1 MTSTE
6 WIAYIGAAAWI
17 PPIVFILYKLLA
29 RPKITFYPD
38 RQVQIGYTTI
48 GPIFNLT
55 LALTAQRKDIIIKK
69 IGVKL
74 THQDGSKHNF
84 VWARISETLSEIR
97 NPLGT
102 TPIMSVEK
110 SLPPLVVKLST
121 GNIVQAFIQFQD
133 PHFRS
138 ALEKASSGFQK
149 HFHFIR
155 EKKAKLTKEDIDAS
169 IDCKEFEELMDFH
182 KSSFRWKEGSYELM
196 FNIESPSRYT
206 MTKTKF
212 VFKLTQNDADALRTN
227 LDNIRTDYRQTL
239 LTNVEGYEYETI
251 PWVWRNPACSEATKK
266 TYSLLIEET

>member
-1 MTSTE
+1 MTSTD
-6 WIAYIGAAAWI
+6 WIAYIGAAAWT

-38 RQVQIGYTTI
+38 RQVQIGYTSL

-55 LALTAQRKDIIIKK
+55 LSLTTQRKDIMINK

-84 VWARISETLSEIR
+84 VWTRISETLSEIR
-97 NPLGT
+97 NPLGP

-110 SLPPLVVKLST
+110 SLPPIVVKLST

-133 PHFRS
+133 LHFGS
-138 ALEKASSGFQK
+138 ALAKASSGFQK

-155 EKKAKLTKEDIDAS
+155 EKKTKLTKEDIDAA

-182 KSSFRWKEGSYELM
+182 KSSFCWKEGRYEVM
-196 FNIESPSRYT
+196 FNIQSPSRYT
-206 MTKTKF
+206 MTRTKF
-212 VFKLTQNDADALRTN
+212 VFKLTQHDADALRTN
-227 LDNIRTDYRQTL
+227 LDHIRTDYRQTL
-239 LTNVEGYEYETI
+239 LTNVEGYKYETI
-251 PWVWRNPACSEATKK
+251 PWVWRNPVCSEVTKK
-266 TYSLLIEET
+266 TYSLMSEEA